1 MYMII
6 AVLLLTKRITS
17 TGIRVNVSAKDH
29 VSQEKMYFP
38 LYWLFNSDPYNG
50 LLQSLQNWVISII
63 PQICIYIYIYTL
75 SHQVFS
81 LLMRD
86 KLLIDKQLPWF

>member
-63 PQICIYIYIYTL
+63 PQICIYIYTL

-86 KLLIDKQLPWF
+86 KLLIDKQLPRF

>member
-63 PQICIYIYIYTL
+63 PQICIYIHPTPPGFFIA
-75 SHQVFS
+75 HAG
-81 LLMRD
+81 
-86 KLLIDKQLPWF
+86 